1 MDIKKTTTTKM
12 TIKKCHF
19 DGDILIDENGEEI
32 NVNEK
37 LLKLFGD
44 AVAFD
49 VSATLKEDEEI
60 FEEDL
65 EG

>member
-12 TIKKCHF
+12 TIKKCRFEDGMLF
-19 DGDILIDENGEEI
+19 DEGGEEI

-37 LLKLFGD
+37 LQKVFGS

-49 VSATLKEDEEI
+49 VTASVKEDIDLEEED
-60 FEEDL
+60 FEE
-65 EG
+65 

>member
-19 DGDILIDENGEEI
+19 DGDMLFDEGGEEI

-37 LLKLFGD
+37 LHKIFGD
-44 AVAFD
+44 ALSFD
-49 VSATLKEDEEI
+49 VTATVKEDIDLEEDD
-60 FEEDL
+60 FEE
-65 EG
+65 